1 MDRTTF
7 GTTWARRDATR
18 IRLGMLCLLASGV
31 LTVVGLTLR
40 GPIVD
45 PARFPA
51 EFVAVSTS
59 GTHYLAWS
67 LLLPSLVIQCFG
79 WLALYHWL
87 RDSREERLAFWGTML
102 SIAGNLFFLPS
113 VGVLAFLSEVAS
125 KAHAAGSPDALA
137 LVTAGIQGPFAL
149 PFLMGSG
156 LTLLAGVVLFT
167 VVLWRTPKLPRWIA
181 PLYAL
186 HAVFL
191 TVTAPQFQPWGYRLE
206 KVGGALLL
214 VVTAVI
220 VARVWRDTANAA
232 ADGRAAPAAASR

>member
-1 MDRTTF
+1 MNSA
-7 GTTWARRDATR
+7 WNKRDAGR
-18 IRLGMLCLLASGV
+18 IRLGMVCLAISAV
-31 LTVVGLTLR
+31 FTVVGLTLR
-40 GPIVD
+40 GPIID

-59 GTHYLAWS
+59 GTHYAAWS
-67 LLLPSLVIQCFG
+67 FLLPSLVIQCFG
-79 WLALYHWL
+79 WLALYRWL
-87 RDSREERLAFWGTML
+87 KDTPQERLAFWGTML

-125 KAHAAGSPDALA
+125 KAHQAGSTDALA

-156 LTLLAGVVLFT
+156 LTLLAGVILFT
-167 VVLWRTPKLPRWIA
+167 IVLWKSPKLPRWIA
-181 PLYAL
+181 PLYLL

-206 KVGGALLL
+206 KVGGVLLL

-220 VARVWRDTANAA
+220 VTRVWKDTARAS
-232 ADGRAAPAAASR
+232 ADGRLQAAAR

>member
-1 MDRTTF
+1 MDSV
-7 GTTWARRDATR
+7 WNRRDATR
-18 IRLGMLCLLASGV
+18 IRLGMLCLLTSAV
-31 LTVVGLTLR
+31 FTVVGLTLR
-40 GPIVD
+40 GPIID

-67 LLLPSLVIQCFG
+67 FLLPSLVIQCFG
-79 WLALYHWL
+79 WLALYRWL
-87 RDSREERLAFWGTML
+87 RDTREERLFFWGTVT

-113 VGVLAFLSEVAS
+113 VGVLAFTSEVAS
-125 KAHAAGSPDALA
+125 RAHQAGNPDALA

-167 VVLWRTPKLPRWIA
+167 IGLWKTPKLPRWIA
-181 PLYAL
+181 LPYFQ

-214 VVTAVI
+214 VVTLVI
-220 VARVWRDTANAA
+220 VSRVWRDTANAV
-232 ADGRAAPAAASR
+232 ADGAAAAPAR

>member
-1 MDRTTF
+1 MAASDTH
-7 GTTWARRDATR
+7 ARRDAAR
-18 IRLGMLCLLASGV
+18 IRLGMLCLLTAGV
-31 LTVVGLTLR
+31 CTVIGLGLR
-40 GPIVD
+40 GPIID
-45 PARFPA
+45 PAKFPA
-51 EFVAVSTS
+51 EFVAVTTS

-67 LLLPSLVIQCFG
+67 FLLPSLVIQCFG

-87 RDSREERLAFWGTML
+87 RGTREEPLAFWGTVL

-113 VGVLAFLSEVAS
+113 VGVLAFLSEAAARAAAS
-125 KAHAAGSPDALA
+125 GDPNALA
-137 LVTAGIQGPFAL
+137 LLTTGIQGPFAL

-167 VVLWRTPKLPRWIA
+167 LVLWRTPRLPQWIA

-206 KVGGALLL
+206 KVGGVLLL
-214 VVTAVI
+214 VVTLVI
-220 VARVWRDTANAA
+220 VVRVWRDP
-232 ADGRAAPAAASR
+232 APKGSTP

>member
-1 MDRTTF
+1 MNSSWDK
-7 GTTWARRDATR
+7 RDAGR
-18 IRLGMLCLLASGV
+18 IRLGMLCLATSAV
-31 LTVVGLTLR
+31 FTVIGLTLR

-59 GTHYLAWS
+59 GTHYLAWTF
-67 LLLPSLVIQCFG
+67 LLPSLVIQCFG

-87 RDSREERLAFWGTML
+87 RDTREERLAFWGTVL

-113 VGVLAFLSEVAS
+113 VGVLAFMSEVAS
-125 KAHAAGSPDALA
+125 RVHLAGNPDALA

-156 LTLLAGVVLFT
+156 LTLLAGVILFT
-167 VVLWRTPKLPRWIA
+167 VVLWKTPKLPRWIA
-181 PLYAL
+181 PLYFL

-214 VVTAVI
+214 VVTLVI
-220 VARVWRDTANAA
+220 VTRVWKDTAGAT
-232 ADGRAAPAAASR
+232 GRAPSPAAVR